1 MTLTDPARPAAK
13 TTTRTGYNVCTIC
26 DIGCQVR
33 TTTEHGVVTKDEQH
47 DNQMQANN
55 ICYKRTAPP
64 HLTTTLF
71 LGSGRVLY

>member
-33 TTTEHGVVTKDEQH
+33 TTTEIYTRSIV
-47 DNQMQANN
+47 
-55 ICYKRTAPP
+55 
-64 HLTTTLF
+64 
-71 LGSGRVLY
+71 GSVRCV

>member
-33 TTTEHGVVTKDEQH
+33 TTTEHGVVTKVEQH
-47 DNQMQANN
+47 DNPMLAKN
-55 ICYKRTAPP
+55 I
-64 HLTTTLF
+64 
-71 LGSGRVLY
+71 

>member
-33 TTTEHGVVTKDEQH
+33 TTTEHGVVTVS
-47 DNQMQANN
+47 
-55 ICYKRTAPP
+55 YT
-64 HLTTTLF
+64 HLRAHETL
-71 LGSGRVLY
+71 R